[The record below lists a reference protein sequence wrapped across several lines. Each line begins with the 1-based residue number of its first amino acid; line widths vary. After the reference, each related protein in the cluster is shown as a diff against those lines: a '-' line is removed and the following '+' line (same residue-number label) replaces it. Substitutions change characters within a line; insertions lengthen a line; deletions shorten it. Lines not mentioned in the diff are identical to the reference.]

1 MWILPKNLS
10 LPASNGSTA
19 TVEMLSDLNEQSQ
32 ACALSLSVRGT
43 PSSLRTWSAKWKR
56 DSWTQYLSGRM
67 LLTSQQNL
75 SAISS
80 WISSRLPTPAKDS
93 AMPEKDLEPKTI
105 DTSGPIADDLFS
117 LSGPDGSG
125 LKTSKDTFRLD
136 SPQSLPTWKKMV
148 IQRRGEYSARLKSA
162 RLTSGRGCLS
172 SQGTQWQTATTN
184 MDIERSPEGIAKR
197 IAFRKSMGR
206 NSFAIG
212 NLGEQI
218 RLEGREMN
226 WPSATVSDVHT
237 GNLKSS
243 QQKDGSMHSVT
254 LPQAVEKMWP
264 TTTTRDYKGC
274 GNAVDRTDGKSR
286 MDTLEAIV
294 KFGPPA
300 PVSPNTPG
308 SRRESWATPRSGA
321 VDNSRPNGQGG
332 KCLGA
337 QAKKSWRTPSSSE
350 CNGGQASPEEMS
362 EAGRTVKL
370 RYQVEGAKI
379 GAQTSA
385 KLNPRWVETLMG
397 LPLGWTS
404 PDAPASLIAN
414 WKRFMAGWS
423 KAQTERTSCECA
435 ETELSPKPPNEPSE
449 LSLPKSKDMPGQT
462 FLF

>member
-10 LPASNGSTA
+10 LPRTSQMDGKSLVLSGSTA

-32 ACALSLSVRGT
+32 ACAASLSVRGT

-67 LLTSQQNL
+67 LRTSPQNHSVVARL
-75 SAISS
+75 ICSSHPTLAKVSPMQASASG
-80 WISSRLPTPAKDS
+80 LMTTA
-93 AMPEKDLEPKTI
+93 
-105 DTSGPIADDLFS
+105 TSGPTAES
-117 LSGPDGSG
+117 LSELFAPDMSG

-162 RLTSGRGCLS
+162 RLTKENGCLS
-172 SQGTQWQTATTN
+172 
-184 MDIERSPEGIAKR
+184 
-197 IAFRKSMGR
+197 
-206 NSFAIG
+206 
-212 NLGEQI
+212 
-218 RLEGREMN
+218 
-226 WPSATVSDVHT
+226 WPSASTRDFK
-237 GNLKSS
+237 GDRRAL
-243 QQKDGSMHSVT
+243 KDGQNISDTTGTSFG
-254 LPQAVEKMWP
+254 LDLNQAVKMWP

-274 GNAVDRTDGKSR
+274 GNAVDRQDGKSR

-294 KFGPPA
+294 KYGLPSPVPA
-300 PVSPNTPG
+300 STDG
-308 SRRESWATPRSGA
+308 SRRESYATD
-321 VDNSRPNGQGG
+321 DNGWTTPCAGDLNAKGRWNQGG
-332 KCLGA
+332 RPLTW
-337 QAKKSWRTPSSSE
+337 QAKESWRTSSSSE
-350 CNGGQASPEEMS
+350 CNGGQASPEEMT

-404 PDAPASLIAN
+404 PDAPASLILN
-414 WKRFMAGWS
+414 WKKFTDGWLRV
-423 KAQTERTSCECA
+423 QTERTSCECA
-435 ETELSPKPPNEPSE
+435 EMELCPKPPSAPSE

-462 FLF
+462 FLL